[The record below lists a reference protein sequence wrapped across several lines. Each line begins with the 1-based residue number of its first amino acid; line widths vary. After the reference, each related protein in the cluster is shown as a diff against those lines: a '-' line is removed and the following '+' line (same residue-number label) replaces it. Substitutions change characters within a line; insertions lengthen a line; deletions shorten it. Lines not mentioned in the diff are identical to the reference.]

1 MSRLKIQTAYLGA
14 FTVAAL
20 DAAPD
25 AEAAWLVHALCA
37 WILRDELPTEIPP
50 SYASAWAV
58 IRSESE
64 TIHERMKESADA
76 RTEAARIAAEARWN
90 ANASERIRKNANA
103 SERIPTECAAMLERE
118 KEMKKEKDSIL
129 RTESEVAGKP
139 ASASASDSE
148 KTSFFVPHD
157 LHDLDWFARPD
168 RELVPAALELI
179 GEQGNARMR
188 GRLGKAKR
196 LLGAAEFR
204 EVLATFAAEIRSG
217 EVPANPGATLNAR
230 LSAAE
235 ACQSLKT
242 ATP

>member
-1 MSRLKIQTAYLGA
+1 MPRAKIETAFLGSY
-14 FTVAAL
+14 TVAAL

-25 AEAAWLVHALCA
+25 AEAAWLVHALCG
-37 WILRDELPTEIPP
+37 WILRDELPKEVPP

-58 IRSESE
+58 VRSESE

-103 SERIPTECAAMLERE
+103 SERIPTECVTMLERE
-118 KEMKKEKDSIL
+118 KEKEKENII
-129 RTESEVAGKP
+129 RNESETERAGKP
-139 ASASASDSE
+139 ASASDSASV
-148 KTSFFVPHD
+148 KI
-157 LHDLDWFARPD
+157 DLDFFDWYVRPD
-168 RELVPAALELI
+168 RELVPAALALI

-196 LLGAAEFR
+196 VLGLAAFR
-204 EVLATFAAEIRSG
+204 EELATFAAELRAG

-230 LSAAE
+230 LSAKE
-235 ACQSLKT
+235 ACR
-242 ATP
+242 

>member
-1 MSRLKIQTAYLGA
+1 MPRAKIETAFLGSY
-14 FTVAAL
+14 TVAAL
-20 DAAPD
+20 EAAPD

-37 WILRDELPTEIPP
+37 WILRDELPADIPP
-50 SYASAWAV
+50 AYASAWAV

-139 ASASASDSE
+139 ASASASASVFTDLDS
-148 KTSFFVPHD
+148 
-157 LHDLDWFARPD
+157 LDWFTLPERA
-168 RELVPAALELI
+168 LVERALALI
-179 GEQGNARMR
+179 GEEGNARMA
-188 GRLGKAKR
+188 GRLRKAR
-196 LLGAAEFR
+196 RILGLPAFR
-204 EVLATFAAEIRSG
+204 EELATFDSELRAG
-217 EVPANPGATLNAR
+217 EVPANKGATLNAR
-230 LSAAE
+230 LSARE
-235 ACQSLKT
+235 AMS
-242 ATP
+242 

>member
-1 MSRLKIQTAYLGA
+1 MPRAKIETAFLGSY
-14 FTVAAL
+14 TVAAL

-139 ASASASDSE
+139 ASASASASVF
-148 KTSFFVPHD
+148 T
-157 LHDLDWFARPD
+157 DLDSFDWYTLPERA
-168 RELVPAALELI
+168 LVERALALI
-179 GEQGNARMR
+179 GEEGNARMA
-188 GRLGKAKR
+188 GRLRKAR
-196 LLGAAEFR
+196 RILGLPAFR
-204 EVLATFAAEIRSG
+204 EVLATFDSELRAG
-217 EVPANPGATLNAR
+217 EVPANKGATLNAR
-230 LSAAE
+230 LSARE
-235 ACQSLKT
+235 ALI
-242 ATP
+242 

>member
-1 MSRLKIQTAYLGA
+1 MPRAKIETAFLGSY
-14 FTVAAL
+14 TVAAL

-139 ASASASDSE
+139 ASASASASVFTDLDS
-148 KTSFFVPHD
+148 
-157 LHDLDWFARPD
+157 LDWFTLPERALVD
-168 RELVPAALELI
+168 RALALI
-179 GEQGNARMR
+179 GEEGNARMA
-188 GRLGKAKR
+188 GRLRKAR
-196 LLGAAEFR
+196 RILGLPAFR
-204 EVLATFAAEIRSG
+204 EVLATFDSELRAG
-217 EVPANPGATLNAR
+217 EVPANKGATLNAR
-230 LSAAE
+230 LSARE
-235 ACQSLKT
+235 AMS
-242 ATP
+242 

>member
-1 MSRLKIQTAYLGA
+1 MPRAKIETAFLGSY
-14 FTVAAL
+14 TVAAL

-139 ASASASDSE
+139 ASASASASVF
-148 KTSFFVPHD
+148 T
-157 LHDLDWFARPD
+157 DLDSFDWYTLPERA
-168 RELVPAALELI
+168 LVERALALI
-179 GEQGNARMR
+179 GEEGNARMA
-188 GRLGKAKR
+188 GRLRKAR
-196 LLGAAEFR
+196 RILGLPAFR
-204 EVLATFAAEIRSG
+204 EVLATFDAELRAG
-217 EVPANPGATLNAR
+217 EVPANKGATLNAR
-230 LSAAE
+230 LSARE
-235 ACQSLKT
+235 ACS
-242 ATP
+242 

>member
-1 MSRLKIQTAYLGA
+1 MPRAKIETAFLGSY
-14 FTVAAL
+14 TVAAL

-37 WILRDELPTEIPP
+37 WILRDELPAEIPP
-50 SYASAWAV
+50 AYASAWAV

-103 SERIPTECAAMLERE
+103 SERIQTECAAMLERE
-118 KEMKKEKDSIL
+118 KEMKKEKEPIL
-129 RTESEVAGKP
+129 RNESEVTRARAGKP
-139 ASASASDSE
+139 ASASVSDSE
-148 KTSFFVPHD
+148 DIDFFSIRD
-157 LHDLDWFARPD
+157 AS
-168 RELVPAALELI
+168 LVPAALFLVREV
-179 GEQGNARMR
+179 GNARMR
-188 GRLGKAKR
+188 GRLAKALR

-204 EVLATFAAEIRSG
+204 ELLATFAAEIRAG